1 MLLFVYTTTHKGFVI
16 FKWRYFKISWNT
28 TALSQS
34 NCGNFWCSRIN
45 IEIIWRET
53 KITSELAGGLSYR
66 EWNYCKSMKE
76 IVRSSYREVPVS
88 EGSSYQESTVVSGI
102 PDSLSCILDSKAH
115 DSRFHNSNGFQ
126 WDSLIGFSAARET
139 TSGFVWFVLTLDRG
153 TPPWIDPTGVCSA
166 WLILTLQ
173 VQTVLW
179 DRFSILFLGDP
190 VCWSIL

>member
-16 FKWRYFKISWNT
+16 FKWRYVKISWNT

-34 NCGNFWCSRIN
+34 NCGNFSCSRIN

-66 EWNYCKSMKE
+66 EWNYCKCMKE

-102 PDSLSCILDSKAH
+102 PDSLSCIPDSKAH

-126 WDSLIGFSAARET
+126 WDSLIKTKMYLKLYINSF
-139 TSGFVWFVLTLDRG
+139 
-153 TPPWIDPTGVCSA
+153 
-166 WLILTLQ
+166 ILCFGMEVHCVKWYLK
-173 VQTVLW
+173 W
-179 DRFSILFLGDP
+179 A
-190 VCWSIL
+190 